1 MRSRHYGL
9 SIWTAVQYLHALPP
23 VARTN
28 SDFIITGQMNRMG
41 LDLLAQEFSTI
52 EKQEFIKLVKKAT
65 ADYNFLII
73 NNNSV
78 KDQEDLNTTYGCVRT
93 PKEFL

>member
-9 SIWTAVQYLHALPP
+9 SIWTGVQYLNALPP
-23 VARTN
+23 IARVN
-28 SDFIITGQMNRMG
+28 SDYLITGQMNRMG
-41 LDLLAQEFSTI
+41 IDLLAQEFSTI

-65 ADYNFLII
+65 SNYNFLII

-78 KDQEDLNTTYGCVRT
+78 KDQQNLDETYGMIKT
-93 PKEFL
+93 PEEYL